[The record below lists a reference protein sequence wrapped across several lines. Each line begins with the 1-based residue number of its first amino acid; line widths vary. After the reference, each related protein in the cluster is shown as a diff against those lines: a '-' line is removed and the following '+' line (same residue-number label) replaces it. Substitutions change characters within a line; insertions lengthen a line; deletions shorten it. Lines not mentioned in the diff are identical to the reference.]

1 MGRYDILHRIESLDP
16 ERDHVEIYH
25 LTTGYEFSW
34 DTTRALEIA
43 LYRTY
48 CVPSISDLLAK
59 TGHFLRQPQKRYD
72 DTAIIVAEI
81 SEHGYDS
88 ERGREALRRMNR
100 IHGHFN
106 ISNND
111 YLYVL
116 STFVYEPIRWMARF
130 GWRPMCRNERLASY
144 YFWREVGKRMGIM
157 EVPSSYEEFERFN
170 AEYEREHF
178 RFAETNRMIGSATRD
193 LFASWFPG
201 ILAPLVRRG
210 VYAMLDEP
218 MLEAFGFPKPSR
230 VMRSAAAFA
239 LRTRGRIVRLL
250 LPPRRRPRFFHHR
263 PNRTY
268 PGGYE
273 LGRLGPHDLEQFNKK
288 SSV

>member
-1 MGRYDILHRIESLDP
+1 MSRYDILRRIESLDP
-16 ERDHVEIYH
+16 EQDHLQIYH

-34 DTTRALEIA
+34 DVTRALEIA

-48 CVPSISDLLAK
+48 CVPSVSALLAK

-100 IHGHFN
+100 IHGHFD
-106 ISNND
+106 ISNSD

-116 STFVYEPIRWMARF
+116 STFIYEPIRWMERF

-144 YFWREVGKRMGIM
+144 YFWREVGKRMGIRDI
-157 EVPSSYEEFERFN
+157 PQRYEEFEQFN
-170 AEYEREHF
+170 LEYERKHF
-178 RFAETNRMIGSATRD
+178 RFAESNRMIGSATRD

-201 ILAPLVRRG
+201 FLAPLVRRG
-210 VYAMLDEP
+210 VYAMLDDA
-218 MLEAFGFPKPSR
+218 MLEAFGFPRPPR
-230 VMRSAAAFA
+230 FMRSSAAFA
-239 LRTRGRIVRLL
+239 LRMRGNIVRVL
-250 LPPRRRPRFFHHR
+250 LPPRRVPQFFHHR

-268 PGGYE
+268 PHGYE
-273 LGRLGPHDLEQFNKK
+273 LGALGPHDLEGYGRTP
-288 SSV
+288 SP